1 MSHYTQGVDTPY
13 SPPAQ
18 ISPMAIETQL
28 PTNGLVPPSN
38 CIFRSFGS
46 NAEIWDTTDEHQLN
60 VYSENEIEEALTGL
74 LVEEEE
80 QAFRIFHDAS
90 LNLPNQQSTFNPVT
104 PLTIDIEPTSNNS
117 PSDQFFLEMQTPQE
131 VRPVPP
137 RPTQMVPPI
146 QRRNSVQRQLNFTP
160 HFIPGASRHLTSADL
175 HRIVTNQYDWEQFL
189 FHEIIEYTKST
200 SYPLETVIEREVRSK
215 AFADGIHTAL
225 LIFGRGGVSQSA
237 ASDESRF

>member
-1 MSHYTQGVDTPY
+1 MSHYTQGVDTPF
-13 SPPAQ
+13 SPPPQ
-18 ISPMAIETQL
+18 ISPMSIETQL

-104 PLTIDIEPTSNNS
+104 PLTIDVEPTSNNS

-175 HRIVTNQYDWEQFL
+175 HRIVTNQYDWDQFL
-189 FHEIIEYTKST
+189 FHEIMKYTKST
-200 SYPLETVIEREVRSK
+200 SYPMETAIEREVRSK

-225 LIFGRGGVSQSA
+225 LIFGRGGVSQL
-237 ASDESRF
+237 